1 MVFKLKLSLV
11 KLKYFV
17 RYLIINFNIVSFLQG
32 LDQNRNYPHYEYKT
46 FVSLYLNL
54 GALSSIK
61 LLK

>member
-32 LDQNRNYPHYEYKT
+32 LDQNRNYPHYEYNT
-46 FVSLYLNL
+46 FVSLHLNL
-54 GALSSIK
+54 QHFRGII
-61 LLK
+61 